1 MRRSILGIL
10 AGLTF
15 AAAMPA
21 CNPPTIY
28 AMDTGFQPRSQA
40 YWVGFRGDDHDTAMP
55 EPWHLIDRR
64 ELHKVLL
71 PVTTAEVYDM
81 VFFEK
86 VNGDYKGG
94 AATYV
99 WTDWQGPK
107 RGTVDMAAR
116 ARQYAEQFGKAPLVK
131 LLPGAP
137 DFGCP
142 CEVHSI
148 KETPFGEGRKG
159 VQLMGMQRLGG
170 NGGEDFGFYMAIIAN
185 PRPEPGHDDYVVVL
199 HVDRGKRLT
208 DLMNDARD
216 LARRVRWQEAEDKT
230 SVPLH

>member
-1 MRRSILGIL
+1 ML
-10 AGLTF
+10 AGLS
-15 AAAMPA
+15 AAAVLATGLSA

-28 AMDTGFQPRSQA
+28 VMDSGFQPRSQA
-40 YWVGFRGDDHDTAMP
+40 YWLGFRGEDHQDPMP

-86 VNGDYKGG
+86 VDGADEGG
-94 AATYV
+94 AATYM
-99 WTDWQGPK
+99 WTDWQTPQ
-107 RGTVDMAAR
+107 RGRADLATR
-116 ARQYAEQFGKAPLVK
+116 ARMYADQFKKAPLVK
-131 LLPGAP
+131 LVPGAP
-137 DFGCP
+137 DYGCP

-148 KETPFGEGRKG
+148 KESPFGEGRKG
-159 VQLMGMQRLGG
+159 VQLQGMQRLGPK
-170 NGGEDFGFYMAIIAN
+170 GEDFGFYLAMVAN
-185 PRPEPGHDDYVVVL
+185 PNPEPGHDDYVVVL

-208 DLMNDARD
+208 NLINDARD

-230 SVPLH
+230 SVEIH